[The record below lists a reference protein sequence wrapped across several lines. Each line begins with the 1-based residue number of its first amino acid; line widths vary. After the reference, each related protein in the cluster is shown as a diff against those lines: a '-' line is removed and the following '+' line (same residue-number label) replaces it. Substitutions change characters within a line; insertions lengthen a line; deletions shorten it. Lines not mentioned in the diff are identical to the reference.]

1 MTGTH
6 PVTQEEVMAWLDGE
20 LPTPRADEIAGHV
33 ASCADCGAL
42 ASDLRSVSDRVAVW
56 TVEPPPA
63 EWRAGA
69 HGAAGPMAVAT
80 SRRLQPRRIL
90 LTAAVAATI
99 AVAIM
104 VPLTRRLMP
113 RGDQA
118 NATTLQATPTALE
131 ATPLVYNDA
140 LRGAPTVDAQRRVQS
155 LGYTA
160 ARPGGQATAAVPQPS
175 DQRMIARTVTL
186 SLTTER
192 FDDIRTALERATAAE
207 GGSVVSLA
215 SGGEPRRRTL
225 RATVR
230 VPAAR
235 LDAALV
241 AFRALGVL
249 KNESLATDDVTDSY
263 RDLTIRIRNARV
275 EELRLVELLKSRTGT
290 VKDVLDVEREIA
302 RVRSQAERMAA
313 EAETTRNRAAFSLVT
328 VEVDETY
335 RAELTPA
342 SGDLPVLTRLR
353 NAFIDGL
360 LAAEQSVVGVALG
373 VAQFGPTLIVWSLL
387 LVLPAWWTVRWL
399 RARVTHP

>member
-69 HGAAGPMAVAT
+69 HGAVGPMAVAM

-118 NATTLQATPTALE
+118 NAISVEHGEPAAVAPASTVVTEPE
-131 ATPLVYNDA
+131 
-140 LRGAPTVDAQRRVQS
+140 LRFPQS
-155 LGYTA
+155 LMGQ
-160 ARPGGQATAAVPQPS
+160 PGGQATAAVPQPS

-275 EELRLVELLKSRTGT
+275 EEQRLVELLKSRTGT

-387 LVLPAWWTVRWL
+387 LVLPAWWTVQWL

>member
-33 ASCADCGAL
+33 ESCADCGAL
-42 ASDLRSVSDRVAVW
+42 ASDLRAVSDRVAVW

-63 EWRAGA
+63 EWRAGM
-69 HGAAGPMAVAT
+69 HGAIGPMAAAT

-90 LTAAVAATI
+90 LAVAVAAT
-99 AVAIM
+99 VVLAIM
-104 VPLTRRLMP
+104 VPLTRRLVVRSDQNNAISVELGHAEPSAPAP
-113 RGDQA
+113 R
-118 NATTLQATPTALE
+118 
-131 ATPLVYNDA
+131 
-140 LRGAPTVDAQRRVQS
+140 VDAQRVLPS
-155 LGYTA
+155 LGYVS
-160 ARPGGQATAAVPQPS
+160 RPGDKLMGAPQPSDQPS

-275 EELRLVELLKSRTGT
+275 EEQRLVELLKSRTGT

-353 NAFIDGL
+353 NAFIDGV
-360 LAAEQSVVGVALG
+360 LAAEQSMVGVALG
-373 VAQFGPTLIVWSLL
+373 VAQFGPTLIAWSLL

-399 RARVTHP
+399 RGRVTHP